1 MSNQE
6 KILEIIVNNS
16 VRLYSMGIGF
26 YAIKEHDC
34 SKEIAQQFRPRL
46 TVQQVKEA
54 FEQLFNEQISFGKAA

>member
-26 YAIKEHDC
+26 YAIK
-34 SKEIAQQFRPRL
+34 
-46 TVQQVKEA
+46 T
-54 FEQLFNEQISFGKAA
+54 